1 MVRETT
7 AELRARLDALEA
19 ENDALRA
26 RADAAAAEADDAR
39 ADARAAR
46 AEIDDARATLP
57 LDVRDSAPKRHRGRA
72 VLAGALIAL
81 GVLLAPVA
89 VVAGWARAE
98 LVDTDRFVS
107 TFAPIAEDPAV
118 RAFVAAEVSTAITE
132 AVDIDALT
140 AEVFDGIRTLD
151 LPAPATRALGLLEQ
165 PAATGLRTLVDS
177 SVRAI
182 VESDAYRVAVNEA
195 LRISHTQIV
204 SALQGDPRS
213 TVAIGNDGTVSLNLG
228 PVIAEVKT
236 RLVDTGVGFASVI
249 PEIELVVPVL
259 QSDGLGSART
269 IYALAVAVGTWLP
282 WVALAFLA
290 LGVAVAVAPRRSRAL
305 LGASIALAAIS
316 ALLAVVFSIARVLF
330 LGSVSP
336 SIIPTDAASVIY
348 DGLVQRMI
356 DSTVA
361 VAVLGA
367 CVAIVTWFASAAA
380 LPTRLRAFIG
390 DGLGSVRVAAERR
403 GITTGRFGVLLH
415 QNRVLART
423 LVGIVAAVVLVFGRP
438 LTQALIIWTVVLALV
453 VVLVLELVQR
463 PDGARVAPVDDPVPQ
478 AG

>member
-195 LRISHTQIV
+195 LRISHAQIV

-290 LGVAVAVAPRRSRAL
+290 LGVAVAPRRSRAL

-356 DSTVA
+356 DTTVA

-367 CVAIVTWFASAAA
+367 CVAIVTWFASTAA

-423 LVGIVAAVVLVFGRP
+423 LVGIVAAVVLMFGRP
-438 LTQALIIWTVVLALV
+438 LTPALIIWTVVLALV